1 MRLPRSGARRWCSLL
16 ACLVLASC
24 AQVGAETEGQGS
36 AAAAAGTA
44 AVAVAPATAPSTAH
58 HTASGFQNTH
68 VASVSRG
75 FADLLRWR
83 WNAWR
88 EGLPP
93 PPARP
98 TPVQAPDLALLQGYA
113 PAWQQWQQAKGSA
126 APAPTVTWIGH
137 ASALVQAGGLQ
148 VLTDPIFSERAS
160 PVSWAGPKRHQAPGV
175 ALQDLPPID
184 VVVISHSHYDH
195 LDKPSLL
202 QLYARAQQQG
212 HATAFLV
219 PLGLKDLLQGWGIA
233 AGVQELDW
241 WQSAR
246 VGGTEFFLTP
256 VQHWSARGLFDRN
269 HTLWGGWAVFGPDL
283 HWYFAGDTGYS
294 PDFAQTRQHFADRQT
309 PKQGGG
315 FDLALLPVG
324 AYEPRWFMQNQHVD
338 PAEAVRMHQDLGASR
353 SLGVHWGT
361 FALTDEPLDQPP
373 RDLQAAR
380 EAAGLAPAEFFVL
393 AVGETQALTARLA
406 AAAAA
411 AAGAKPAP
419 TAAVP
424 ASGALR

>member
-1 MRLPRSGARRWCSLL
+1 MGLLRSGAHRWCSLL

-24 AQVGAETEGQGS
+24 AQGGAASPGPGGADAPT
-36 AAAAAGTA
+36 GTT
-44 AVAVAPATAPSTAH
+44 APTATATAH
-58 HTASGFQNTH
+58 HTARGFQNTH
-68 VASVSRG
+68 GAQVSRG
-75 FADLLRWR
+75 FSDLLRWR

-93 PPARP
+93 PPAQP
-98 TPVQAPDLALLQGYA
+98 TPVQAPNLALLQHYA
-113 PAWQQWQQAKGSA
+113 PAWRQQQAHGGA
-126 APAPTVTWIGH
+126 APTPTVTWIGH

-202 QLYARAQQQG
+202 QLYARSQQTG

-219 PLGLKDLLQGWGIA
+219 PLGLKEVLHGWGIA

-246 VGGTEFFLTP
+246 VAGTDFFLVP
-256 VQHWSARGLFDRN
+256 VQHWSARSLWDRN
-269 HTLWGGWAVFGPDL
+269 HTLWGGWAVLGPDL

-294 PDFAQTRQHFADRQT
+294 PDFAQTRQHFAERQT
-309 PKQGGG
+309 PGQGGG

-324 AYEPRWFMQNQHVD
+324 AYAPRWFMQHQHVN
-338 PAEAVRMHQDLGASR
+338 PLEAVRIHQDLGAKR

-361 FALTDEPLDQPP
+361 FELTDEPLDQPP

-380 EAAGLAPAEFFVL
+380 SAAGLAPPDFFVL
-393 AVGETQALTARLA
+393 AVGETQALTARPAAPAQAAAMATAASA

-411 AAGAKPAP
+411 VH
-419 TAAVP
+419 TP
-424 ASGALR
+424 ASGAPR

>member
-1 MRLPRSGARRWCSLL
+1 M
-16 ACLVLASC
+16 
-24 AQVGAETEGQGS
+24 
-36 AAAAAGTA
+36 
-44 AVAVAPATAPSTAH
+44 
-58 HTASGFQNTH
+58 
-68 VASVSRG
+68 SRG
-75 FADLLRWR
+75 FGDLLRWR

-88 EGLPP
+88 QHLPP

-113 PAWQQWQQAKGSA
+113 PAWRQMLQQAKGGT

-137 ASALVQAGGLQ
+137 ATALVQAGGLQ
-148 VLTDPIFSERAS
+148 VLTDPVFSERAS
-160 PVSWAGPKRHQAPGV
+160 PVSWAGPKRHQAPGL

-195 LDKPSLL
+195 LDKASLL
-202 QLYARAQQQG
+202 QLYARGQRQG

-219 PLGLKDLLQGWGIA
+219 PLGLREVLQGWGIA

-246 VGGTEFFLTP
+246 VGSTDFFLTP

-269 HTLWGGWAVFGPDL
+269 HTLWGGWAVLGPNL

-294 PDFAQTRQHFADRQT
+294 PDFAQTRAHFAERQT
-309 PKQGGG
+309 PEQGGG
-315 FDLALLPVG
+315 FDLALIPVG

-338 PAEAVRMHQDLGASR
+338 PAEAVRMHQDLGARR

-361 FALTDEPLDQPP
+361 FELTDEPLDQPP

-380 EAAGLAPAEFFVL
+380 EAAGLAPEAFFVL
-393 AVGETQALTARLA
+393 AVGETQALTARSA
-406 AAAAA
+406 VPAQ
-411 AAGAKPAP
+411 AAG
-419 TAAVP
+419 TAASTAGVP